1 MHLSYFIIYFR
12 YNIYGNAST
21 KCVGIVQR
29 EHHDR
34 NVTCFLQDVVENCP
48 LGVEQ
53 RSLIHR
59 NRRADTVANNICRK

>member
-53 RSLIHR
+53 R
-59 NRRADTVANNICRK
+59 